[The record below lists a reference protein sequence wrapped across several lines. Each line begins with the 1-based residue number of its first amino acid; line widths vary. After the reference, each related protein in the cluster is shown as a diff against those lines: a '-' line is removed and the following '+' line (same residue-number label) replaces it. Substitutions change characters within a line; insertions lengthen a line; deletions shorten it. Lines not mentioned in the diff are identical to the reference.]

1 MSIQSAHRSNDEN
14 TRPHS
19 GSASSREA
27 DLGSAPIGSLLFKLA
42 LPAIAAQI
50 INVLYN
56 MVDRMYIG
64 HIPDIGPSALTGVG
78 VTMPIIMCISA
89 FAALAAMG
97 GAPQAS
103 ILMGKGDKDSAEKVL
118 GNCTFMLTVIS
129 LVLTALFLG
138 FGRPILLMFGASEK
152 TILYAWNYMKIYV
165 CGTFFVQMAL
175 GLNAFIN
182 AQGYA
187 KTGMIT
193 VAIGALCN
201 IILDPIFIFGLHLD
215 VRGAALATILSQG
228 ISCIWILRFLTGTHS
243 TLRIRLRNLRPQKKF
258 ILPCLALG
266 LAPFIM
272 QFTESALSIS
282 FNTSLLKYGG
292 DTAVGA
298 MTMGPAAGAIL
309 GAVFGLVS
317 FKDALSG
324 LGHDRRVL
332 PDQSAEYLCAV
343 RCHARAHGILRRSDL
358 QGAALDRPQGGWSY
372 FIGAL
377 SAPLLNTLF
386 FMGYI
391 VLVLYNTEF
400 IQSKVAD
407 LGAVNS
413 ADVRGTA
420 RRRAGSD
427 RSNRMLRGR
436 RRLSLVRSRP
446 SSVHAHR
453 QKRPRQP
460 KRKINNG
467 IPGRSIQAAPG
478 MCHLKGEKNGK
489 TKLEA
494 GQYAQSCPGGHG
506 ELRGQG
512 GKAEYH
518 HDRVGGHGVHQSAD
532 GVDLGPSVTVFL
544 RYYREN
550 R

>member
-19 GSASSREA
+19 GAASSRDA

-103 ILMGKGDKDSAEKVL
+103 ILMGKGDKASAEKVL
-118 GNCTFMLTVIS
+118 GNCTFML
-129 LVLTALFLG
+129 
-138 FGRPILLMFGASEK
+138 

-298 MTMGPAAGAIL
+298 MTILSSVMQFSMLPLQGLSQGAQPIISFNYGAKNIDRVKKAFHLLLRSAACYSTLLWLLCMLVPQIFISIFTSDADLASYTIWALRIYMAASLLFAVQLACQQTFIALGNAKTSVFLALLRKVLLLIPLIFIL
-309 GAVFGLVS
+309 PHFVLNPVFGV
-317 FKDALSG
+317 F
-324 LGHDRRVL
+324 V
-332 PDQSAEYLCAV
+332 AEPVADTIAV
-343 RCHARAHGILRRSDL
+343 ATT
-358 QGAALDRPQGGWSY
+358 AAL
-372 FIGAL
+372 
-377 SAPLLNTLF
+377 F
-386 FMGYI
+386 FREY
-391 VLVLYNTEF
+391 
-400 IQSKVAD
+400 KK
-407 LGAVNS
+407 LG
-413 ADVRGTA
+413 
-420 RRRAGSD
+420 
-427 RSNRMLRGR
+427 
-436 RRLSLVRSRP
+436 
-446 SSVHAHR
+446 
-453 QKRPRQP
+453 
-460 KRKINNG
+460 
-467 IPGRSIQAAPG
+467 
-478 MCHLKGEKNGK
+478 
-489 TKLEA
+489 
-494 GQYAQSCPGGHG
+494 
-506 ELRGQG
+506 
-512 GKAEYH
+512 
-518 HDRVGGHGVHQSAD
+518 
-532 GVDLGPSVTVFL
+532 
-544 RYYREN
+544 
-550 R
+550 

>member
-19 GSASSREA
+19 GAASSREA

-138 FGRPILLMFGASEK
+138 FGRPILLMFGASDK

-298 MTMGPAAGAIL
+298 MTILTSVMQFAMLPLQGLAQGAQPVLSYNYGAKNAGRVRKAFQLLLISSLVYSTLLWGAIQIFPS
-309 GAVFGLVS
+309 VFASIFTPNEELIV
-317 FKDALSG
+317 FAAKALRIYCG
-324 LGHDRRVL
+324 
-332 PDQSAEYLCAV
+332 
-343 RCHARAHGILRRSDL
+343 
-358 QGAALDRPQGGWSY
+358 
-372 FIGAL
+372 
-377 SAPLLNTLF
+377 
-386 FMGYI
+386 
-391 VLVLYNTEF
+391 VLVLF
-400 IQSKVAD
+400 GIQIACQMTFVSLGNAPCSIIVAVVRKFVLLIPLIYIMPQLITDPVMGVYAAEPVAD
-407 LGAVNS
+407 LLAVTF
-413 ADVRGTA
+413 TA
-420 RRRAGSD
+420 I
-427 RSNRMLRGR
+427 LF
-436 RRLSLVRSRP
+436 SR
-446 SSVHAHR
+446 
-453 QKRPRQP
+453 QF
-460 KRKINNG
+460 RK
-467 IPGRSIQAAPG
+467 SMTA
-478 MCHLKGEKNGK
+478 LE
-489 TKLEA
+489 LEA
-494 GQYAQSCPGGHG
+494 KNSDA
-506 ELRGQG
+506 
-512 GKAEYH
+512 
-518 HDRVGGHGVHQSAD
+518 
-532 GVDLGPSVTVFL
+532 
-544 RYYREN
+544 
-550 R
+550 